1 MIHQNYLF
9 HILITTNKGSNNKS
23 NVSFTNLPKN
33 VNDKAKN
40 ICLGLH
46 AEKTG

>member
-1 MIHQNYLF
+1 MINQNYLF
-9 HILITTNKGSNNKS
+9 HILITTNKGSNNKR

-46 AEKTG
+46 AE